1 MCFTGLCNILKR
13 EAFARRSKMLTRRRV
28 SLGEQGQP
36 EETRRSVNLILLA
49 VIFRAGFP
57 GGVTGKEPTCQCRR
71 RRFDPWARKIP
82 CSRKWHPIPVFLPG
96 KFHGQRSLVGYSP
109 WCHKESDMT
118 EQLSLSL
125 SRAACQWSGVHRL
138 LSPFFLPHSL
148 YT

>member
-1 MCFTGLCNILKR
+1 M
-13 EAFARRSKMLTRRRV
+13 
-28 SLGEQGQP
+28 
-36 EETRRSVNLILLA
+36 
-49 VIFRAGFP
+49 
-57 GGVTGKEPTCQCRR
+57 
-71 RRFDPWARKIP
+71 
-82 CSRKWHPIPVFLPG
+82 
-96 KFHGQRSLVGYSP
+96 GYSP